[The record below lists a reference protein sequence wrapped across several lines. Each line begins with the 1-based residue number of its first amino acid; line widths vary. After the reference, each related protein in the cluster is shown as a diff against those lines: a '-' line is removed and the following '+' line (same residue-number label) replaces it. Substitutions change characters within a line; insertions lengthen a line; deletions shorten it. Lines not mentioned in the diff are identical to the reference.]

1 MTNDAS
7 PSVSC
12 CSAVAEPLHT
22 HQLAGLDPRERGFSR
37 PVECRKVGAQYQ
49 AQLQYEALRVAGLP
63 HETQAQALSALIAL
77 LHQQGYRQ
85 LKTQLSFRGSDYL
98 GSREAWIEYPDPT
111 PEPQG
116 WWARVMAWCA
126 PRSRTDRST

>member
-12 CSAVAEPLHT
+12 CAASGEALHK
-22 HQLAGLDPRERGFSR
+22 HQLAGIDPRERGFTR
-37 PVECRKVGAQYQ
+37 PVECRSAGGQFEAV
-49 AQLQYEALRVAGLP
+49 LRYEALQVAGP
-63 HETQAQALSALIAL
+63 PQDTQAQALGALIAL

-85 LKTQLSFRGSDYL
+85 LKTQLSFRGTDYL
-98 GSREAWIEYPDPT
+98 GSREAWLEYPDPA
-111 PEPQG
+111 PEPRG

-126 PRSRTDRST
+126 HRR